1 MNNPAQE
8 RNDVVDR
15 LAQAV
20 ALIEWSLDRR
30 LVPEHGVSIGY
41 AIRGARDSNGVA
53 AVQGGIMA
61 GGTKPRAAG
70 PCGFGMDDGIA
81 RIILTAMKFDPL
93 MRSAASIQF
102 TGRARAVLEDDLFLE
117 CITCDPR
124 QSPAGI
130 STMDW
135 GIASCCGEGVPDA
148 IFRPG
153 AGGDLALISL
163 FGEDPVGIANNIII
177 CSNRI

>member
-8 RNDVVDR
+8 RNDVMDR

-20 ALIEWSLDRR
+20 ALLEGSLDRR
-30 LVPEHGVSIGY
+30 LIPEHGIRLGY
-41 AIRGARDSNGVA
+41 AIRGARDSHGVA
-53 AVQGGIMA
+53 AVQGGIVA
-61 GGTKPRAAG
+61 GETRPHAAG

-81 RIILTAMKFDPL
+81 AIILTAMKFDPL
-93 MRSAASIQF
+93 MRNVASVQS
-102 TGRARAVLEDDLFLE
+102 TGRVRAVLEDDLFLE

-135 GIASCCGEGVPDA
+135 GVASCCREGVPDA
-148 IFRPG
+148 IFRASTG
-153 AGGDLALISL
+153 ADPSLILL
-163 FGEDPVGIANNIII
+163 FGEDPLGVANNIII

>member
-8 RNDVVDR
+8 RNDVMDR

-20 ALIEWSLDRR
+20 ALLEGSLDRR
-30 LVPEHGVSIGY
+30 LIPEHGLPLGY
-41 AIRGARDSNGVA
+41 AIRGARDSHGVA
-53 AVQGGIMA
+53 AVQGGIVA
-61 GGTKPRAAG
+61 GETKPRAAG

-81 RIILTAMKFDPL
+81 GIILTAMKFDPL
-93 MRSAASIQF
+93 MRSAASVQF

-117 CITCDPR
+117 CVTGDPR
-124 QSPAGI
+124 QVSEGI

-135 GIASCCGEGVPDA
+135 GVASCCRDGVPDV

-153 AGGDLALISL
+153 AGGNVSRILL
-163 FGEDPVGIANNIII
+163 FGEDPVGVANNIII